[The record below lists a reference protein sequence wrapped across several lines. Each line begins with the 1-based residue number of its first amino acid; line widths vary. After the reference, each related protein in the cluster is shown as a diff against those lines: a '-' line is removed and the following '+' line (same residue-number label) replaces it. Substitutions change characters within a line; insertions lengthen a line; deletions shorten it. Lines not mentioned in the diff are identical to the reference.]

1 MRWVCLIAVLLAVP
15 AGFMGGQESGSA
27 KAAAA
32 AASAPAAPSS
42 VPAQAAPGPAQMQA
56 APASASVKVY
66 APSSAVKEPQL
77 LPLTPPPSLAKD
89 CKQHA
94 DGEVLLSLLV
104 DTAGRARNVMF
115 LKPAG
120 SAVDRIAIH
129 IAGQDRFEP
138 GTLDGKPVVV
148 AEALRIKLKGC
159 DSTQTNPAGG
169 VLLNWM
175 LTSLPN
181 QKLEKPKD
189 PPEEAMLAP
198 AEDENGGVEPVVKR
212 ADFFGAEVSAPVILY
227 SQDAEYL
234 PAKAGTQITG
244 TCELGLV
251 VDRHGLPEDIHVI
264 KSVDP
269 GLDLSAML
277 AVNMYRFFPAIRNGE
292 EPVPAA
298 IVVSVQFAPPGTA
311 ARE

>member
-1 MRWVCLIAVLLAVP
+1 MRWVCLIAVLLGVP
-15 AGFMGGQESGSA
+15 AGFADGQQSGSA
-27 KAAAA
+27 RASAAAA
-32 AASAPAAPSS
+32 GAPAASTPAPAASTS
-42 VPAQAAPGPAQMQA
+42 APLPAVPVAAP
-56 APASASVKVY
+56 VKVY
-66 APSSAVKEPQL
+66 APSSAIKEPRL
-77 LPLTPPPSLAKD
+77 LPLATPPTISKD
-89 CKQHA
+89 CKQHD

-104 DTAGRARNVMF
+104 DTEGRARNVMF

-120 SAVDRIAIH
+120 SALDRIAIQ
-129 IAGQDRFEP
+129 IAGEDRFEP

-159 DSTQTNPAGG
+159 TSAQTEKGG
-169 VLLNWM
+169 VALKWM

-189 PPEEAMLAP
+189 PPEEAMLTP
-198 AEDENGGVEPVVKR
+198 AEDEDSGAGPVVKR
-212 ADFFGAEVSAPVILY
+212 ADFFGAQVSAPVILY
-227 SQDAEYL
+227 SQDAAYL
-234 PAKAGTQITG
+234 PAKEGTQITG

-264 KSVDP
+264 KSIDP

-292 EPVPAA
+292 EPVRAA
-298 IVVSVQFAPPGTA
+298 IVVSVNFSPPGAA